1 MSWGEAFGRA
11 FSHALAL
18 IGFTVLS
25 GVIIGLGIGFTFT
38 EYDSGVVFGLLFI
51 VVGSL
56 IFLLSGT
63 ATAIKAITDAVTDHV
78 ETRLSTSSRQ
88 VPTRPP
94 KVEITE

>member
-18 IGFTVLS
+18 IGFTILS

-38 EYDSGVVFGLLFI
+38 GDSGVVFGLLFI

-78 ETRLSTSSRQ
+78 EERLSGSGRS
-88 VPTRPP
+88 VPPEPP
-94 KVEITE
+94 KVEITG

>member
-18 IGFTVLS
+18 IGFTILS

-38 EYDSGVVFGLLFI
+38 GDSGVVFGLLFI

-78 ETRLSTSSRQ
+78 ETRLSTRSRQ

>member
-18 IGFTVLS
+18 IGFTILS

-38 EYDSGVVFGLLFI
+38 GDSGVVFGLLFI